1 MAKLIIG
8 KAPKTF
14 PLAVE
19 IPTPHGNDTVEFVA
33 KHLSS
38 TAWAELREAYMDGV
52 NAEVR
57 ALFDG
62 ARAAAEDEYAAQQS
76 KPKRGAAKAK
86 EKPAEEVTDEA
97 REAAIAALVK
107 PIKESVLKRLRAKKA
122 ASMLMQITEGWDLED
137 EFSEDALFEMCNL
150 YQAAAE
156 SVISK
161 FNSVLEGRR
170 EGN

>member
-19 IPTPHGNDTVEFVA
+19 IPTPHGTDTVEFVA

-62 ARAAAEDEYAAQQS
+62 ARADAEAEYAAQHS
-76 KPKRGAAKAK
+76 KPKRGAAKA
-86 EKPAEEVTDEA
+86 KPAEEVTDEA

-122 ASMLMQITEGWDLED
+122 ASMLIQITEGWDLED
-137 EFSEDALFEMCNL
+137 DFSEESLFEMCNL

>member
-19 IPTPHGNDTVEFVA
+19 IPTPHGTDTVEFVA

-62 ARAAAEDEYAAQQS
+62 ARADAEAEYAAQHS

-86 EKPAEEVTDEA
+86 PAEEVTAEA

-122 ASMLMQITEGWDLED
+122 ASMLIQITEGWDLED
-137 EFSEDALFEMCNL
+137 DFSEESLFEMCNL